1 LEVSSVRSVL
11 LNGSYQGI
19 ANLYYLVVRGVYV
32 IVFARLVGVEV
43 YGYYAYANNW
53 YVMLT
58 PVAAWGMQEV
68 LISEYTRHGAAGQRA
83 LAGAGLSIR
92 MLIGSA
98 VALIV
103 VLAACWL
110 EPEPELRLLIII
122 YSQGILV
129 RGIGNWFC
137 GLFIARE
144 RSIYWLSIIIP
155 CLTLEVALAL
165 LLAHQGQGLMAIAIA
180 QCAVWWLTAVLA
192 WLTYRAH
199 FGPVRLRLDKQL
211 ATFYLRAGVTL
222 AAASLILGCLGPGLL
237 VVYRYLIPDLTKLGE
252 IAFVLQLF
260 AMLSLFVKVVSNTAL
275 PPLSRATM
283 AGDSRLSWFAASVWQ
298 QSFYLGGT
306 AFLACFWLLEPLVTW
321 AVGNDF
327 AGAARLFADY
337 SWILIALFM
346 MHGLRLVL
354 ITVRHQHLYLLAI
367 LLGLAALALQ
377 LIYHD
382 LAGQLDNRRLM
393 LSMGG
398 ANVVIAATLLKFVWG
413 DHGSITVPELALPPL
428 VLIAGIAVANS
439 LTDSAPWLAATA
451 GALPLLTAGALSL
464 AQVKRAAIRSN
475 APAPPTSAP

>member
-1 LEVSSVRSVL
+1 LEVTSVRSAL
-11 LNGSYQGI
+11 LNGSYLGI

-32 IVFARLVGVEV
+32 IVFARLVGVEL

-68 LISEYTRHGAAGQRA
+68 LISEYTRRGAADQQA

-92 MLIGSA
+92 VLIGSA

-103 VLAACWL
+103 VLAACCF

-144 RSIYWLSIIIP
+144 KSIYWLSIIIP

-180 QCAVWWLTAVLA
+180 QCAVWWLTAFLA
-192 WLTYRAH
+192 WLTYRAR
-199 FGPVRLRLDKQL
+199 FEPVHLRLDKQL
-211 ATFYLRAGVTL
+211 VSFYLRAGVTL

-237 VVYRYLIPDLTKLGE
+237 VVYRYLIPDLTTLGE

-275 PPLSRATM
+275 PPLSRAAMT
-283 AGDSRLSWFAASVWQ
+283 GDSRLSWFGASVWQ
-298 QSFYLGGT
+298 QSFYLGGA
-306 AFLACFWLLEPLVTW
+306 AFLACFWLLEPLVIW
-321 AVGNDF
+321 AVGDDF
-327 AGAARLFADY
+327 AGAARLFAEY
-337 SWILIALFM
+337 SWILIALFL

-354 ITVRHQHLYLLAI
+354 ITLRHQHLYLLAI

-382 LAGQLDNRRLM
+382 LAGQLDNRRLL
-393 LSMGG
+393 LSLGG
-398 ANVVIAATLLKFVWG
+398 AYVVIAAMLLKFAWG
-413 DHGSITVPELALPPL
+413 DHGRIAASDLTLPPFVL
-428 VLIAGIAVANS
+428 VVSVAAANS
-439 LTDSAPWLAATA
+439 LAGSAPWLAAIT
-451 GALPLLTAGALSL
+451 GVVPLLAASALSL
-464 AQVKRAAIRSN
+464 AKAKRAALRSN
-475 APAPPTSAP
+475 APAPPTSAA